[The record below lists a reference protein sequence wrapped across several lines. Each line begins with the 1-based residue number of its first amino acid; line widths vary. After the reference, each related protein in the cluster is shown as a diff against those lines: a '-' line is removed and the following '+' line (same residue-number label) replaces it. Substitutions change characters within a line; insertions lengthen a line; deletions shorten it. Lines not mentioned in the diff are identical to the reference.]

1 MAAGRALV
9 LEAGM
14 VTDRAGQATPLSPSR
29 RAEAGTSALHILRG
43 QLGRGFAA
51 FVGMLRSDQGR
62 VRLHTLAVA
71 RWVAVI
77 GQLFTVLLVHFS
89 LDIEL
94 PLPALLPAI
103 LLSALVNLVLA
114 LGFSAATRLGD
125 TGASILFAYDT
136 LQLSYLLALTG
147 GVQNPFVVLLIL
159 PVAVAAS
166 MLGRNCTAA
175 ITVLTVACI
184 TALAAL
190 PAELTWRIDAL
201 TLPPL
206 YLLGAWTALSM
217 TTVLTAAYAWNVAE
231 ETRRRA
237 AALSATQLALAREQ
251 QLSAL
256 GGQAAAA
263 AHLLGS
269 PLATINIVAKELVRE
284 LPEGS
289 PLAEDA
295 QLLLAQAR
303 RCREILQG
311 LGRRDDD
318 DGHASFTRAPLS
330 TLLDSL
336 GQEFARPEVEVSVR
350 VDNVDSVEEPEVV
363 PIPELRHSLANLIDN
378 AIRFAERSV
387 TITVRPSRSSL
398 QLTIEDDG
406 PGFPAEVLDWLGEPY
421 LSTRREEGGLGLGI
435 FIAITLLA
443 RTGAKLHVE
452 NKMKGAKVML
462 SWPPRALEQALEE
475 IADERRGH

>member
-1 MAAGRALV
+1 MLDAPMSGERREAMLATSVPRNGLAL
-9 LEAGM
+9 GWM
-14 VTDRAGQATPLSPSR
+14 R
-29 RAEAGTSALHILRG
+29 RATGAVRG
-43 QLGRGFAA
+43 L
-51 FVGMLRSDQGR
+51 LRSDQGR

-71 RWVAVI
+71 RWVAVV

-94 PLPALLPAI
+94 PLAALLPAI
-103 LLSALVNLVLA
+103 LLSAVVNLA
-114 LGFSAATRLGD
+114 LGLGFNAATRLGD
-125 TGASILFAYDT
+125 TSASILFAYDA

-147 GVQNPFVVLLIL
+147 GLQNPFVVLLIL

-166 MLGRNCTAA
+166 MLGRNWTAA
-175 ITVLTVACI
+175 ITGLTLVCLAVL
-184 TALAAL
+184 ALVPSEL
-190 PAELTWRIDAL
+190 PSRIHAL

-206 YLLGAWTALSM
+206 YILAAWVALSM
-217 TTVLTAAYAWNVAE
+217 TTVLTAAYAWSIAE

-251 QLSAL
+251 ELSAL

-295 QLLLAQAR
+295 QVLLAQAQ
-303 RCREILQG
+303 RCREILQT
-311 LGRRDDD
+311 LGRRSDD
-318 DGHASFTRAPLS
+318 DGHARFTRAPLS
-330 TLLDSL
+330 TLLDAIA
-336 GQEFARPEVEVSVR
+336 QEFARPEIAVR
-350 VDNVDSVEEPEVV
+350 VQVDSLDGVDEPEVI
-363 PIPELRHSLANLIDN
+363 PTPELRHSLANLIDN

-387 TITVRPSRSSL
+387 TVTVRPSRAGL
-398 QLTIEDDG
+398 AVVIDDDG

-421 LSTRREEGGLGLGI
+421 LSSHSEEGGLGLGI

-443 RTGAKLHVE
+443 RTGAKLHVD
-452 NKMKGAKVML
+452 NKIKGARVTLAWM
-462 SWPPRALEQALEE
+462 PGALERALEE
-475 IADERRGH
+475 IAHERRGQ

>member
-1 MAAGRALV
+1 MS
-9 LEAGM
+9 
-14 VTDRAGQATPLSPSR
+14 TDRAGHATHLPPAR
-29 RAEAGTSALHILRG
+29 HAEARPGILRTLRRR
-43 QLGRGFAA
+43 LGRGLSA

-94 PLPALLPAI
+94 PLAALLPAI
-103 LLSALVNLVLA
+103 LLSAVVNLVLA

-136 LQLSYLLALTG
+136 LQLSYLLAITG

-175 ITVLTVACI
+175 ITGLTLLCIAVL
-184 TALAAL
+184 ALM
-190 PAELTWRIDAL
+190 PAELSWQIEAL

-206 YLLGAWTALSM
+206 YVVGAWAALSM
-217 TTVLTAAYAWNVAE
+217 TTVLTAAYAWSVAE

-237 AALSATQLALAREQ
+237 TALSATQLALAREQ

-269 PLATINIVAKELVRE
+269 PLATINVVAKELVRE

-295 QLLLAQAR
+295 QVLLAQAR
-303 RCREILQG
+303 RCREILQS
-311 LGRRDDD
+311 LGRRGDD
-318 DGHASFTRAPLS
+318 DGHARFIRAPLS

-336 GQEFARPEVEVSVR
+336 GQAFARPEVTVGVR
-350 VDNVDSVEEPEVV
+350 VDNIDGTEEPEVV
-363 PIPELRHSLANLIDN
+363 PTPELRHSLANLIDN
-378 AIRFAERSV
+378 AIRFAERAV

-398 QLTIEDDG
+398 QLLIEDDG

-421 LSTRREEGGLGLGI
+421 LSTRGEEGGLGLGI